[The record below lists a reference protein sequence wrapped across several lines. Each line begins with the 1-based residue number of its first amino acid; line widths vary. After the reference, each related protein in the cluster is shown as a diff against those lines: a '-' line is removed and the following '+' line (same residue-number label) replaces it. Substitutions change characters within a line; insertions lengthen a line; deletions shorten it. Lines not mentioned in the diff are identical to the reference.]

1 MIASSKRLIGSL
13 SVSIILT
20 IVVAVLFVDLVLNTE
35 KENISEKDNH
45 IKVLVSV
52 ALVLSVATFFT
63 YKAVRANT
71 RSEEQ
76 EKIDKLKDEF
86 GSMVTHELK
95 TPFVPIRG
103 HIDMLKEPD
112 LLGKLNPDQLESL
125 NIIIKHVTRLEELIA
140 DLLDVQKFEMNMMTY
155 RKEDFKFGDLIRQ
168 VTAKYSELA
177 REKEIEL
184 VDSVKENYP
193 INSDREKVERVLS
206 NLVKNS
212 IDFVPEKTGRVEI
225 GAKSERESVIFYI
238 KDNGIGIPKYKQQ
251 NLFKKFYQ
259 VDTSATRKHGG
270 VGLGLVVCNGIV
282 EGLGGKIWFESEEG
296 KGTNFYFS
304 IPKG

>member
-1 MIASSKRLIGSL
+1 MVIASSKRLIGSL

-35 KENISEKDNH
+35 KENISEKDNQV
-45 IKVLVSV
+45 KVLVSV
-52 ALVLSVATFFT
+52 ALILSVATFFT

-76 EKIDKLKDEF
+76 EKIAKLKDEF

-112 LLGKLNPDQLESL
+112 LLGKLNPEQLESL
-125 NIIIKHVTRLEELIA
+125 NIIIKHVTRLEELIT

-225 GAKSERESVIFYI
+225 GAKSER
-238 KDNGIGIPKYKQQ
+238 
-251 NLFKKFYQ
+251 
-259 VDTSATRKHGG
+259 
-270 VGLGLVVCNGIV
+270 
-282 EGLGGKIWFESEEG
+282 SEERRVG
-296 KGTNFYFS
+296 KECRL
-304 IPKG
+304 